1 MALGAAQVP
10 VIVAVSCN
18 VETFARDA
26 AILCAGGYEITQ
38 VEPID
43 QFRHTPHVEI
53 VASFRRRGEKP
64 RRKRRLLG

>member
-1 MALGAAQVP
+1 L
-10 VIVAVSCN
+10 
-18 VETFARDA
+18 F
-26 AILCAGGYEITQ
+26 AGGYEILM
-38 VEPID
+38 VEPVD